1 MPLFLVSKKTRRFFP
16 HVNKVIRVLTFSDIL
31 ILSGFGLL
39 SPIFAVFLTEQIQG
53 GSLEIVGFASMIY
66 LLTKSL
72 LQIPV
77 AQYLDEKRG
86 EHDDFYAMLFG
97 SIVISL
103 VPLFYLFAKTPF
115 HIYLAQV
122 FYGIGG
128 ALSFPSW
135 VAIFTR
141 HIDKNTEGFEWSV
154 YFTATDL
161 GGALTA
167 ALGGILAQHLGFKP
181 LFLLIFIFS
190 TLGSLLLIEIYHR
203 MRKGTRE

>member
-1 MPLFLVSKKTRRFFP
+1 MPLLLFSKKYRRFFP

-53 GSLEIVGFASMIY
+53 GSLEVVGFASTIY
-66 LLTKSL
+66 LLTKSF

-77 AQYLDEKRG
+77 AEYLDQKHGEK
-86 EHDDFYAMLFG
+86 DDFYAMFIG
-97 SIVISL
+97 SILISFT
-103 VPLFYLFAKTPF
+103 PLIYLFATSPF

-128 ALSFPSW
+128 AFAFPSW

-141 HIDKNTEGFEWSV
+141 HIDKNAECFEWSV
-154 YFTATDL
+154 YYTATDL

-190 TLGSLLLIEIYHR
+190 TLGSLLLIEIYRR
-203 MRKGTRE
+203 MRRGTQK